1 MNAAPV
7 RNYPARLRK
16 LHGQCAWHQ
25 AKVVAAEDLW
35 TLLVRLA
42 ENDPYTALKF
52 ILRKKQ
58 FSTLANHWMPS
69 VILHEKTMNRWIL
82 GYLFW
87 TNPLRCSSQFI
98 TMCIY
103 IYVCVWDNHGNGPVK
118 HKMPT
123 VGRVTVHGYSTWLMT
138 HPRRDEMATPKC
150 DPQQKW

>member
-52 ILRKKQ
+52 ILRKNNFPHLRIIECLVWSCMRK
-58 FSTLANHWMPS
+58 L
-69 VILHEKTMNRWIL
+69 
-82 GYLFW
+82 W
-87 TNPLRCSSQFI
+87 TGGSWGTFFGQTHLDVHLSSLL
-98 TMCIY
+98 CVY
-103 IYVCVWDNHGNGPVK
+103 ICVCVWDNHGNGPVK